1 MPEIRIRF
9 DVQPFP
15 KERPRATKQGRM
27 YTPRKTVAY
36 EKELRD
42 LFTQQ
47 FPEHTPISEPLEV
60 KVELATDHIVIEAD
74 IAPHKPK
81 GMRGDLDNYVKAA
94 LDALN
99 GVAWEDD
106 RQIVAL
112 TARKVES

>member
-1 MPEIRIRF
+1 MPELKFRF
-9 DVQPFP
+9 DLQPFP

-36 EKELRD
+36 EKQLRD
-42 LFTQQ
+42 MFLEM
-47 FPEHTPISEPLEV
+47 FPEHTPLDQPLDV
-60 KVELATDHIVIEAD
+60 KVDIATDHISIEID
-74 IAPHKPK
+74 IAPHKPR

-106 RQIVAL
+106 RQIVAV
-112 TARKVES
+112 TARKVGE